1 MSLCCRQGKAFHGIA
16 ESLSPFLAYYADPVL
31 KQLQQQIQ
39 AIANANAA
47 SVARFRA
54 KHSSDAKHA
63 HPSNKRH
70 STDGSEIF
78 VAENTVSPFS
88 AAYPPEPKRR
98 VSTTAESASA
108 QPEPRTEP
116 AQTHPSSQ
124 PSRQAPNPFA
134 QVATV
139 AFSDSCAEDTQRSR
153 PALRMSGGAEP
164 QQQPVSPFA
173 AAAQDSGRLF
183 SSHAEAAIAAS
194 QSASKAAPPTQSSSS
209 EQQQGTSSGTASRE
223 PGSGSGAAYSLHG
236 ASSSEEGFA
245 YLPQDAAATSSGEAG
260 SSQVPH
266 QAPEPDSSSWDTCY
280 VFTRRPILSTH
291 TRRYSTST
299 FLQGR
304 LHTPKDHFSHI
315 SNMDELVEEQSEEVK
330 QQSVEVDH
338 FSYVSLTSRIN
349 RRALSTPQ
357 KPGAEGPLPP
367 AELQQQILA
376 HASCPGPILLDLPF
390 STHPLLDAAAQGS
403 AEQTHIALEGRFS
416 KSGLQQGV
424 MFGRVPAFSTPA
436 PAASGKLSEESTGP
450 PASPSRLGRQ
460 PQACEPA
467 DHQPLDSTASVDAP
481 ASESADA
488 EFQQMH
494 EVVKP
499 AKHSNLALQQ
509 HPFWMTF
516 SEPQVEA
523 GFNIW
528 FGQRLSKVCHSSSHL
543 AASTAS
549 LRPDF
554 YLLLDMPVCL
564 WPASLLN

>member
-1 MSLCCRQGKAFHGIA
+1 M
-16 ESLSPFLAYYADPVL
+16 L

-39 AIANANAA
+39 AVANANAA
-47 SVARFRA
+47 SVAKFKA
-54 KHSSDAKHA
+54 KHGSDAKHA

-70 STDGSEIF
+70 STDGSEVC

-88 AAYPPEPKRR
+88 AAYPSEHKRR
-98 VSTTAESASA
+98 ISTTADSASA

-116 AQTHPSSQ
+116 AQTNPSPQ

-139 AFSDSCAEDTQRSR
+139 AFSDSCAEETQRSR

-194 QSASKAAPPTQSSSS
+194 QSAGKAAPPTQSLSS
-209 EQQQGTSSGTASRE
+209 EQQQGTSSGPASRE
-223 PGSGSGAAYSLHG
+223 PGSGSGAAYSLPG

-245 YLPQDAAATSSGEAG
+245 YLPQDAAATTSGEAG

-266 QAPEPDSSSWDTCY
+266 QAREPDSSSWDTCY

-304 LHTPKDHFSHI
+304 LHTPNAHFSHV

-338 FSYVSLTSRIN
+338 FSYVSLTSLIN

-424 MFGRVPAFSTPA
+424 VFGRVPAFSTAAA
-436 PAASGKLSEESTGP
+436 PAGSGKLSEESTGP

-467 DHQPLDSTASVDAP
+467 DHQPLDSTASVAASEGADEGAEFQQAHEVVKPSVAAP
-481 ASESADA
+481 ASQGADEDA
-488 EFQQMH
+488 EFHQMH

-499 AKHSNLALQQ
+499 AKSKDAAEEHSKTALQQ

-516 SEPQVEA
+516 SEPQMEA

-528 FGQRLSKVCHSSSHL
+528 FGQRCSKVCYPSSHS

-549 LRPDF
+549 FEAGLS
-554 YLLLDMPVCL
+554 PV
-564 WPASLLN
+564 A